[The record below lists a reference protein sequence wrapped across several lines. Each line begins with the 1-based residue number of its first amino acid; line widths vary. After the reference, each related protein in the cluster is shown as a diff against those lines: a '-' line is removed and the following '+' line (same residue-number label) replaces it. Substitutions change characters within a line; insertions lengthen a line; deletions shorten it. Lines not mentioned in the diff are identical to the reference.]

1 MKLNLKYGGLVTSA
15 AALALSAGLANAQ
28 QVFATD
34 VIVQGSLCSGFDC
47 VNGESFGFDTLRL
60 KENNLRIHFNDTST
74 SASFP
79 SNDWRLLAN
88 ETGNGGA
95 NYLAIED
102 SSAGRIPFRVEAG
115 AAANSLVVEADGDVG
130 MGTLDPVVEMHVRDG
145 DTPTLRLEQDGSSG
159 FTPQTFDVAANETNF
174 FVRNVT
180 NGSQLP
186 FRIKPGSGNDDAIVI
201 AANGDVGMGTDNPG
215 APLHV
220 LTANSGVTDGG
231 LFVENTNGT
240 AGARVLGGFKNN
252 GTLIVQ
258 FTEASNGTDFSW
270 NMQVRDDAGGNEFR
284 LVNSTGVGE
293 ELRLSSDGNMTLTGT
308 LTTAT
313 TVYPDYV
320 FDEDYDLMPLSE
332 VQEFITANGHLPNI
346 PKAEDIIS
354 GGLDLTAMHIKVME
368 KVEELTLYTLQQQA
382 LIESLQAELETQQ
395 N

>member
-1 MKLNLKYGGLVTSA
+1 M
-15 AALALSAGLANAQ
+15 
-28 QVFATD
+28 
-34 VIVQGSLCSGFDC
+34 
-47 VNGESFGFDTLRL
+47 
-60 KENNLRIHFNDTST
+60 
-74 SASFP
+74 
-79 SNDWRLLAN
+79 
-88 ETGNGGA
+88 
-95 NYLAIED
+95 
-102 SSAGRIPFRVEAG
+102 
-115 AAANSLVVEADGDVG
+115 
-130 MGTLDPVVEMHVRDG
+130 
-145 DTPTLRLEQDGSSG
+145 
-159 FTPQTFDVAANETNF
+159 
-174 FVRNVT
+174 
-180 NGSQLP
+180 
-186 FRIKPGSGNDDAIVI
+186 
-201 AANGDVGMGTDNPG
+201 
-215 APLHV
+215 
-220 LTANSGVTDGG
+220 
-231 LFVENTNGT
+231 
-240 AGARVLGGFKNN
+240 LGGFKNN